1 MDLSFILLIVYRSRD
16 NKCNYVS
23 GSISFIIIKF
33 ITYLQF
39 NRIQTYIHTK
49 VSRNTDSILQVKQ
62 SYQITPQII
71 ITDIILITMNLTE
84 ITTQIIITDL

>member
-1 MDLSFILLIVYRSRD
+1 MDLSFILLILYRTRD

-39 NRIQTYIHTK
+39 NRIQTYIHNK

-71 ITDIILITMNLTE
+71 ITEYNLNNNE
-84 ITTQIIITDL
+84 LD